1 MKNYK
6 NVIASTKWLKRVI
19 LSYTKL
25 DNLLSKLSYAL
36 WVGTKWSLFD
46 HLATCCLSGH
56 DPRMGRRISTCL
68 LGGTIIMFCI
78 TACDDSSSGAGPD
91 PVAEVSSSS
100 GTIRHCEEQTEGC
113 DEAISSSENASSG
126 GSSVSSGKENSSS
139 SAKSSS
145 STDSKSSSSVTSSSS
160 GTSAGSSAGGS
171 SSSLKTCPPEKEG
184 NTRTVMETGEK
195 QLCKDGY
202 WVPMESSSSSKV
214 SSSSYFDMTNQFNEK
229 VSYGEFTDPRDGH
242 KYRTVS
248 MYDDTFERTYVFF
261 AENLNY
267 GKMVSGGTVQG
278 DSTKYCYDDDPWYC
292 ENGWGG
298 LYTWSNAMNFPAECD
313 SVAMNAEACSQK
325 FVYPSEYAQPQNYV
339 QHQGICPEGW
349 HIVNAGEWAHLDQ
362 RTGGSVTLY
371 MGSKVAGC
379 GRDDLYGMSLLP
391 AGYWER
397 TPNGAL
403 HFYNIEMQTN
413 FWMAKQYS
421 DDGKKALGVWI
432 ASSGIHRD
440 SPALKSSS
448 GFSSRCVK
456 NY

>member
-1 MKNYK
+1 MKH
-6 NVIASTKWLKRVI
+6 VIAN
-19 LSYTKL
+19 LSRMKKL
-25 DNLLSKLSYAL
+25 LPTSSLPVTLGQSSLANGRGAITLVLAL
-36 WVGTKWSLFD
+36 ALTFLF
-46 HLATCCLSGH
+46 A
-56 DPRMGRRISTCL
+56 
-68 LGGTIIMFCI
+68 
-78 TACDDSSSGAGPD
+78 ACGDDDSSSFVSPEKESSDSGATLSGDSHEGSSPSSCSSKD
-91 PVAEVSSSS
+91 DKSSSSVSSSS
-100 GTIRHCEEQTEGC
+100 T
-113 DEAISSSENASSG
+113 
-126 GSSVSSGKENSSS
+126 NSSS

-160 GTSAGSSAGGS
+160 GTSASSSAGS
-171 SSSLKTCPPEKEG
+171 SSSSSKARIPCSEED
-184 NTRTVMETGEK
+184 ETATLNGADVI
-195 QLCKDGY
+195 CHDGY
-202 WVPMESSSSSKV
+202 WVPVSSSSAV
-214 SSSSYFDMTNQFNEK
+214 PTSSYFDMAEQFNEK

-362 RTGGSVTLY
+362 RTGGSVALY
-371 MGSKVAGC
+371 MGSKVAGF
-379 GRDDLYGMSLLP
+379 GNNSYGLSILP

-397 TPNGAL
+397 YPNGTTE
-403 HFYNIEMQTN
+403 FQNIKEQTL
-413 FWMAKQYS
+413 FWLPQQDADNADYAKHVNIMGS
-421 DDGKKALGVWI
+421 DMTRGHSRSKYKYAHSI
-432 ASSGIHRD
+432 
-440 SPALKSSS
+440 
-448 GFSSRCVK
+448 RCVK

>member
-1 MKNYK
+1 
-6 NVIASTKWLKRVI
+6 
-19 LSYTKL
+19 
-25 DNLLSKLSYAL
+25 
-36 WVGTKWSLFD
+36 
-46 HLATCCLSGH
+46 
-56 DPRMGRRISTCL
+56 MGSMFHK
-68 LGGTIIMFCI
+68 GTIFIFAALFVITMSF
-78 TACDDSSSGAGPD
+78 TACGDDDSSSFLSPEKESSDSASIDSSDSVILSGDSHEGSSP
-91 PVAEVSSSS
+91 SSSS
-100 GTIRHCEEQTEGC
+100 SK
-113 DEAISSSENASSG
+113 DDKSSS
-126 GSSVSSGKENSSS
+126 SVSSS

-145 STDSKSSSSVTSSSS
+145 STDAK
-160 GTSAGSSAGGS
+160 S

-184 NTRTVMETGEK
+184 KTRTVMETGEK
-195 QLCKDGY
+195 QLCKDGFWIPESSTSEEPKIPCSEENESARLNGVDVICHDGY
-202 WVPMESSSSSKV
+202 WVPVSSSSAV
-214 SSSSYFDMTNQFNEK
+214 PTSSYFDMTNQFNEK

-278 DSTKYCYDDDPWYC
+278 NSTKYCYDDDPWYC

-298 LYTWSNAMNFPAECD
+298 LYTWSNAMNFPAVCD
-313 SVAMNAEACSQK
+313 SVAMSAEACSQK

-339 QHQGICPEGW
+339 QHQGICPDGW

-362 RTGGSVTLY
+362 RTGGSVALY
-371 MGSKVAGC
+371 MGSKVAGF

-403 HFYNIEMQTN
+403 HFYNIEIQTN

-448 GFSSRCVK
+448 GFSIRCVK
-456 NY
+456 DY

>member
-1 MKNYK
+1 LEDLSCSPEEEGQILEFTLTGKKYICKNGQLIE
-6 NVIASTKWLKRVI
+6 IA
-19 LSYTKL
+19 
-25 DNLLSKLSYAL
+25 
-36 WVGTKWSLFD
+36 
-46 HLATCCLSGH
+46 
-56 DPRMGRRISTCL
+56 
-68 LGGTIIMFCI
+68 
-78 TACDDSSSGAGPD
+78 
-91 PVAEVSSSS
+91 
-100 GTIRHCEEQTEGC
+100 
-113 DEAISSSENASSG
+113 
-126 GSSVSSGKENSSS
+126 SSS
-139 SAKSSS
+139 SAE
-145 STDSKSSSSVTSSSS
+145 SKIPCSEE
-160 GTSAGSSAGGS
+160 G
-171 SSSLKTCPPEKEG
+171 KTRRA
-184 NTRTVMETGEK
+184 NGENVI
-195 QLCKDGY
+195 CHDGY
-202 WVPMESSSSSKV
+202 WVPESSSSAV
-214 SSSSYFDMTNQFNEK
+214 PTSSYFDMTNQFNEK

-298 LYTWSNAMNFPAECD
+298 LYTWSNAMNFPAVCD
-313 SVAMNAEACSQK
+313 SVAMSAEACSQK

-339 QHQGICPEGW
+339 QHQGICPDGW

-362 RTGGSVTLY
+362 RTGGSVALY
-371 MGSKVAGC
+371 MGSKVAGF

-403 HFYNIEMQTN
+403 HFYNIEIQTN

-448 GFSSRCVK
+448 GFSIRCVK
-456 NY
+456 DY